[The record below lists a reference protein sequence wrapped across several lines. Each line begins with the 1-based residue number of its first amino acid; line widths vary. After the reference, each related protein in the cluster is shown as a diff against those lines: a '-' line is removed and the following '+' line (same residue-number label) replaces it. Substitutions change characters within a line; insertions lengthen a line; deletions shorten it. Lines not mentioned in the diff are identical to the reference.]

1 MTRIPIAAVLWA
13 SACQQPAPGVSH
25 GSSSSAAGEGGVDT
39 GGGSSTTKAA
49 SSDGEGTSGTAQSEA
64 TGAGDSEG
72 SSSSGTATPSW
83 DPVAPPAILRTVD
96 DAPVCGATPQAPC
109 TAGDEAWLAAEYG
122 STLTRV
128 DDDALAQAG
137 EGFRLVAWVERVGP
151 ANIDVFVRDVD
162 GSALAEVEVAFY
174 FPDAPT
180 PSEPGEWYPVKV
192 VTPTD
197 ASGRAG
203 FALGSG
209 AYLGCGEGGPHA
221 IWIGAQPGVAVLSD
235 LADGLGMLAG
245 TNHRHLDLVFQR
257 HAQGVTP
264 SDAVVCPPGG

>member
-174 FPDAPT
+174 FLDAPT
-180 PSEPGEWYPVKV
+180 PSGRRVVPGQGRHADRRER
-192 VTPTD
+192 
-197 ASGRAG
+197 SRRLRAG
-203 FALGSG
+203 LGRVPGLRRGWTPRDLDRRAAGRRGAL
-209 AYLGCGEGGPHA
+209 
-221 IWIGAQPGVAVLSD
+221 D
-235 LADGLGMLAG
+235 LADGLGMSPAP
-245 TNHRHLDLVFQR
+245 TT
-257 HAQGVTP
+257 AT
-264 SDAVVCPPGG
+264 SISCSAPPPRA